1 MPDLPK
7 PTASEPATAAAAM
20 PVRVRGE
27 LPADGGLKF
36 SQIFKPHAKSM
47 VLGMVILV
55 VTNLIMLVLPRLT
68 KEGIDLIEGTELDD
82 GSVLQW
88 ISVQPTVTAV
98 AIGIIT
104 LAIGGGIFRVLSR
117 IVLFNVGRDVEHDL
131 RRDLFSHLSML
142 SQTFYM
148 RMPTGDVMSRLTNDL
163 TNVRLMAGFA
173 LLNTM
178 NAVIIFAG
186 NLPLLFRIDWRVAI
200 FALLPFPLVM
210 ALAQLLAKAMY
221 ARTRKNQEALAN
233 LTTHVQENLAGQ
245 GVVRAFSQQDAERDR
260 FGKTNDEAYAAAM
273 ELAVIRLIMFPLMGL
288 MGSLGVAITLY
299 VGGLAVIDGRVTVG
313 DISEFTQ
320 RLLMMTWPAI
330 AFGFIV
336 SVYQRGRAG
345 LDRINEILN
354 ERPDIV
360 DGDHVAVVEGAL
372 RAEGLSVRYPEAD
385 RPALQDV
392 NFQLTPGGVLGVV
405 GKSGGGK
412 TTLVRALARMLVV
425 ERGELFVDD
434 VDINDWDLRSLAS
447 GRGAGGI
454 AVVPQDGFLFS
465 ATLRENLVF
474 GRPDASDEEVA
485 AALKIADLERDIAA
499 FPKELDTLVGERGV
513 TLSGGQRQ
521 RVSLARAL
529 LAKPRL
535 LILDDCLSAVDAET
549 EANIVS
555 ALRAGAYLGGA
566 ERGEEAAS
574 AVTLVIISHRLSA
587 VRSAEEILVLED
599 GAVIER
605 GTHDALLEEDGR
617 YADLWGR
624 ERLLEKLAEDA

>member
-1 MPDLPK
+1 MPDQTNALDANDPHQ
-7 PTASEPATAAAAM
+7 SVAANSRAL
-20 PVRVRGE
+20 VRGE
-27 LPADGGLKF
+27 RPAEGGLTF
-36 SQIFKPHAKSM
+36 AQIFKPHSKSM

-68 KEGIDLIEGTELDD
+68 KEGIDLIEGTQLD
-82 GSVLQW
+82 GSVLEW
-88 ISVQPTVTAV
+88 IRISPSVKAV
-98 AIGIIT
+98 AIAIIS
-104 LAIGGGIFRVLSR
+104 LAIAGGTFRVLSR
-117 IVLFNVGRDVEHDL
+117 VVLFNVGRDVEHDL
-131 RRDLFSHLSML
+131 RRDLFAHLSML
-142 SQTFYM
+142 SPTFYM
-148 RMPTGDVMSRLTNDL
+148 KMPTGDVMSRLTNDL
-163 TNVRLMAGFA
+163 SNVRLMAGFA

-178 NAVIIFAG
+178 NAVIIFTG
-186 NLPLLFRIDWRVAI
+186 NLPLLFRIDWRLSI

-221 ARTRKNQEALAN
+221 SRTRANQEALAN
-233 LTTHVQENLAGQ
+233 LTSHVQENLSGQ
-245 GVVRAFSQQDAERDR
+245 AVVRAFSQQDAERDR
-260 FGKTNDEAYAAAM
+260 FAETNEAFYNAAM
-273 ELAVIRLIMFPLMGL
+273 KLAVIRLIMFPLMGL
-288 MGSLGVAITLY
+288 MGALGVAITLY
-299 VGGLAVIDGRVTVG
+299 VGGRAVIDGRVTVG

-345 LDRINEILN
+345 LDRINEIFN

-360 DGDHVAVVEGAL
+360 DGHHVAVIDGAL
-372 RAEGLSVRYPEAD
+372 RAEHLTVTYPDAERA
-385 RPALQDV
+385 ALRDV
-392 NFQLTPGGVLGVV
+392 NFNLTKGGELGVV

-412 TTLVRALARMLVV
+412 TTLVRALSRMLLVAPKS
-425 ERGELFVDD
+425 LFVDD

-454 AVVPQDGFLFS
+454 GVVPQDGFLFS

-474 GRPDASDEEVA
+474 GRPDATDAEVD
-485 AALKIADLERDIAA
+485 AALRTADLERDVGA
-499 FPKELDTLVGERGV
+499 FPDGLDTLVGERGV

-549 EANIVS
+549 EANIVA
-555 ALRAGAYLGGA
+555 ALRSGAYLGGA
-566 ERGEEAAS
+566 SKSES
-574 AVTLVIISHRLSA
+574 PPAVTLVIISHRLSA
-587 VRSAEEILVLED
+587 VRAAEEILVLED

>member
-1 MPDLPK
+1 
-7 PTASEPATAAAAM
+7 
-20 PVRVRGE
+20 
-27 LPADGGLKF
+27 
-36 SQIFKPHAKSM
+36 
-47 VLGMVILV
+47 MVILV

-68 KEGIDLIEGTELDD
+68 KEGIDLIESGQVE
-82 GSVLQW
+82 GVSVL
-88 ISVQPTVTAV
+88 SRVGLSPTVLTIAV
-98 AIGIIT
+98 TIIVMAI
-104 LAIGGGIFRVLSR
+104 AGGAFRVLSR

-131 RRDLFSHLSML
+131 RRDLFAHLSML
-142 SQTFYM
+142 SPTFYM
-148 RMPTGDVMSRLTNDL
+148 KMSTGDVMSRLTNDL

-186 NLPLLFRIDWRVAI
+186 NLPLLFRIDWVIAL

-221 ARTRKNQEALAN
+221 ARTRKNQEALAA
-233 LTTHVQENLAGQ
+233 LTTHVQENLSGQ
-245 GVVRAFSQQDAERDR
+245 TVVRAFSQQDAERAR
-260 FGKTNDEAYAAAM
+260 FAQTNDDVYDAAM

-299 VGGLAVIDGRVTVG
+299 VGGRAVIDGRVTVG

-345 LDRINEILN
+345 LDRINEIFA

-360 DGDHVAVVEGAL
+360 DGSHVAVVDGAL
-372 RAEGLSVRYPEAD
+372 RAENLTVRYPKAERA
-385 RPALQDV
+385 ALHDV
-392 NFQLTPGGVLGVV
+392 TFRLSKGGVLGVV

-412 TTLVRALARMLVV
+412 TTLVRALSRMLVV
-425 ERGELFVDD
+425 ERGELYVDD

-474 GRPDASDEEVA
+474 GRPDARDDEVE
-485 AALKIADLERDIAA
+485 AALTIADLNRDIAA
-499 FPKELDTLVGERGV
+499 FPEGLDTLVGERGV

-529 LAKPRL
+529 LARPRL

-549 EANIVS
+549 ESNIVT
-555 ALRAGAYLGGA
+555 ALRSGDYLG
-566 ERGEEAAS
+566 AAS
-574 AVTLVIISHRLSA
+574 TDAVTLVIVSHRLSA
-587 VRSAEEILVLED
+587 VRKAEEILVLED
-599 GAVIER
+599 GAVLER
-605 GTHDALLEEDGR
+605 GTHDALLEQDGR

-624 ERLLEKLAEDA
+624 ERLLERLKEDG